1 MKRDPKLSKEQ
12 LEILD
17 NNGTEQEFSGNLL
30 YNEEFGMYHCVRC
43 GNELFSSQHKFDSGC
58 GWPSFYDVADTGAV
72 TLKEDR
78 SHGMQR
84 VEVRC
89 AKCDGH
95 LGHVFKDA
103 PEQPTGVRFCINS
116 SILDFINKDIK

>member
-1 MKRDPKLSKEQ
+1 MKSDHKLSNEQ
-12 LEILD
+12 LDILD
-17 NNGTEQEFSGNLL
+17 NNATEPEFSGTLL
-30 YNEEFGMYHCVRC
+30 YNEEHGMYCCVRC

-58 GWPSFYDVADTGAV
+58 GWPSFYDVADTKAV
-72 TLKEDR
+72 RLAEDR
-78 SHGMQR
+78 SHCMQR

-116 SILDFINKDIK
+116 SILDFVNKDIS

>member
-1 MKRDPKLSKEQ
+1 MKRDAKLSKEQ
-12 LEILD
+12 INILD
-17 NNGTEQEFSGNLL
+17 NNATEPEFSGNLL
-30 YNEEFGMYHCVRC
+30 YNEEYGTYNCVRC
-43 GNELFSSQHKFDSGC
+43 GKFDSGC
-58 GWPSFYDVADTGAV
+58 GWPSFYDVADTKAV
-72 TLKEDR
+72 RLVEDR

-84 VEVRC
+84 IEVRC

-116 SILDFINKDIK
+116 SILDFVNKDVQ